1 MHLFKY
7 NQYAH
12 LMSFA
17 VIFKSTRTEDST
29 DLYHEQ
35 TELMEALVK
44 SIPGY
49 LSHFSFRDPAT
60 REGVTISYFESED
73 AIKKWKQVGEH
84 IRAQELGRS
93 DFYEN
98 YEVQVVEILREYSWN
113 K

>member
-1 MHLFKY
+1 MRFK
-7 NQYAH
+7 YAH
-12 LMSFA
+12 LVSFA
-17 VIFKSTRTEDST
+17 VIFKSTRTVGSA
-29 DLYHEQ
+29 DLYQEQ

-49 LSHFSFRDPAT
+49 LSHFSFRDPVT

-73 AIKKWKQVGEH
+73 DIKEWKQVGDH

-98 YEVQVVEILREYSWN
+98 YEVQVVEILREYSWH